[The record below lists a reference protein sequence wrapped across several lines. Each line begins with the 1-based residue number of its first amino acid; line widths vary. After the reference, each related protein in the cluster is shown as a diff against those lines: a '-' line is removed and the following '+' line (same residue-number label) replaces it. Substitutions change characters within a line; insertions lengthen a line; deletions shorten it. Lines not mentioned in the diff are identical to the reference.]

1 VSAGCTDD
9 SDAELVS
16 LKRSYYDAVDTN
28 FIVDMLNLPWF
39 HRTWPIQELVLA
51 STAVM
56 RYGDQQLPWSKFI
69 VSLEE
74 LQDTEHRSPCVPN
87 LRSNPASY
95 FDDTK
100 CYRSLIS
107 LVQGSYHNRTISA
120 VLGFA
125 RPELSTKPDDKV
137 YDLYGIFDHL
147 QIKELPTVDYA
158 RPVHET
164 YTKIAIAAIISERSL
179 SILNHVCL
187 PQLISNL
194 PSWVPDWSNTAYFR
208 QIRVANSR
216 ASGSSTPSYFF
227 TGGQLSVDAII
238 IDSIQH
244 IAPSTSIAMA
254 NFRRG
259 YNARMNVRE
268 IDKRYKGVLE
278 LVRTLKEWIKLSEK
292 LDVEYPTG
300 MTSRKAFYTVLV
312 QNAFLG
318 ALALLKNK
326 LYTKMDEWLH
336 IMTATDPIDLQNLR
350 ERVKDVPEYNATL
363 ADYSRLFGV
372 SSDMETWPKELQIRL
387 FLRLVSPEVALVQHE
402 IFLNSYHKTLIVT
415 REGYIGTCPRWAEVG
430 DQVALIAGLQ
440 TPFIIRKDG
449 ESHRLIGP
457 AYVEGYM
464 EGERWD
470 EEKVGSITL
479 L

>member
-1 VSAGCTDD
+1 
-9 SDAELVS
+9 
-16 LKRSYYDAVDTN
+16 
-28 FIVDMLNLPWF
+28 
-39 HRTWPIQELVLA
+39 
-51 STAVM
+51 
-56 RYGDQQLPWSKFI
+56 
-69 VSLEE
+69 
-74 LQDTEHRSPCVPN
+74 
-87 LRSNPASY
+87 
-95 FDDTK
+95 
-100 CYRSLIS
+100 
-107 LVQGSYHNRTISA
+107 
-120 VLGFA
+120 
-125 RPELSTKPDDKV
+125 
-137 YDLYGIFDHL
+137 
-147 QIKELPTVDYA
+147 
-158 RPVHET
+158 
-164 YTKIAIAAIISERSL
+164 
-179 SILNHVCL
+179 
-187 PQLISNL
+187 
-194 PSWVPDWSNTAYFR
+194 VPDWSNTAYFR

-227 TGGQLSVDAII
+227 TGGQLSVNAII

-259 YNARMNVRE
+259 YNVRMNVRE

-318 ALALLKNK
+318 ALTLLKNK
-326 LYTKMDEWLH
+326 LYTKMEEWLH

-387 FLRLVSPEVALVQHE
+387 FLRLVSSEVALVQHE

-440 TPFIIRKDG
+440 TPFIIREDG